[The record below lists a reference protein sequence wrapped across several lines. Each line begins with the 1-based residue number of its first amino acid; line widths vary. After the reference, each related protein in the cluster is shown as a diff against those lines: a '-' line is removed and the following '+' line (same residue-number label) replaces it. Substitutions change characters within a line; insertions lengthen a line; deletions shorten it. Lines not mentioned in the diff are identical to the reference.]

1 MESENLNAVRM
12 HSNEIKETVKQL
24 REKLENLVRLS
35 DAQGML
41 FSGGLD
47 TSILLS
53 LKTDV
58 KAINVSLE
66 SYGLDSQYARIVVE
80 NLGVSEFYQKVVKVD
95 EAIASIPTVIRVLK
109 SFDPAIPNDLVVYFG
124 LKLAKDMGVRGVMT
138 GDGADE
144 LFAGYDFMN
153 PARPGTDGI
162 KNMEDLDT
170 YIKRI
175 SKCMS
180 FSSNELAN
188 FFNIQIKQPYMQQSF
203 TDFALNIPLEFKIK
217 EENGKA
223 WGKWILRKA
232 FEDSLPYQII
242 WQNKRPLEY
251 GSGMS
256 KLREII
262 ASTISD
268 EEFKQKS
275 KIYPVEFFNK
285 EHLYFYEI
293 YRKEVGEIPQ
303 VKENQKRCP
312 GCAAGM
318 KPDSSHCKTCG
329 HVLARVS

>member
-1 MESENLNAVRM
+1 METKNLIPVAK
-12 HSNEIKETVKQL
+12 HSTGLKETVKQL
-24 REKLENLVRLS
+24 REKLENAVRLNN
-35 DAQGML
+35 AQGML

-47 TSILLS
+47 ASILLT
-53 LKTDV
+53 LTTHI

-66 SYGLDSQYARIVVE
+66 SYGVDSQYARIVVE
-80 NLGVSEFYQKVVKVD
+80 NLGVSEFYEKVVKVD

-109 SFDPAIPNDLVVYFG
+109 SFDPAIPNDLAVYSG
-124 LKLAKDMGVRGVMT
+124 LKFAKDMGLGEIMT

-153 PARPGTDGI
+153 PACAGTDGV
-162 KNMEDLDT
+162 KNIEDVHR

-175 SKCMS
+175 AKSMS
-180 FSSNELAN
+180 FSSNELGN
-188 FFNIQIKQPYMQQSF
+188 FFNIRIKQPYLQESF
-203 TDFALNIPLEFKIK
+203 SDFALNIPPEFKIK

-268 EEFKQKS
+268 EEFRQKS
-275 KIYPVEFFNK
+275 KIHPVKFFNK

-293 YRKEVGEIPQ
+293 YRKEVGDIPQ
-303 VKENQKRCP
+303 VKDNQKRCP
-312 GCAAGM
+312 GCGAGM
-318 KPDSSHCKTCG
+318 KLDSFHCKTCG
-329 HVLARVS
+329 HVLAR